1 MSNHFSADN
10 LKFPGDDTRLDLTD
24 VFAFRSAGDPGKT
37 VLIIDSNPT
46 VRPPIELPSTV
57 ITSRDFHPGAVYRI
71 NVDTDGDLHA
81 DVAFTFTFSELEN
94 GAQTGTA
101 YYTAGAEAREPGPT
115 GQVLTS
121 SIPVSFDAMA
131 KPVSAGPIRLFA
143 GPRSEPFFADIE
155 GALHGFQWTGHDDFA
170 GYNVLSIALEVP
182 DDMLGANPQ
191 IEVWASISL
200 RRDGRLTQMDRGGNP
215 TINPFINP
223 DGEKDIYNSRQ
234 PADDVANYL
243 GPWSKLLENGGYPS
257 EEARQAALMV
267 LPDILR
273 YDRTQPAHYPNGRV
287 PTDDVYSMRF
297 AWLSHGKVPP
307 TGLKP
312 HDDLL
317 NEFPYL
323 GLPNP

>member
-10 LKFPGDDTRLDLTD
+10 LRFPGDDTRLDLTD
-24 VFAFRSAGDPGKT
+24 VYAFRSTDDPGKT

-46 VRPPIELPSTV
+46 ARAPVELPSTV
-57 ITSRDFHPGAVYRI
+57 ISSRDFHPSAVYRI
-71 NVDTDGDLHA
+71 NVDNNGDAQA
-81 DVAFTFTFSELEN
+81 DVAFTFTFSEPEN

-101 YYTAGAEAREPGPT
+101 YYATGTQAREPGPV

-131 KPVSAGPIRLFA
+131 QPVQADRIRLFA
-143 GPRSEPFFADIE
+143 GTRSEPFFADIE

-170 GYNVLSIALEVP
+170 GNNVLSIALEVP
-182 DDMLGANPQ
+182 GDMLGADPM
-191 IEVWASISL
+191 IGVWASISL
-200 RRDGRLTQMDRGGNP
+200 RRDGTLTQMDRGGNP

-223 DGEKDIYNSRQ
+223 DGQKDLYNSRQ

-243 GPWSKLLENGGYPS
+243 GPWSKILENGGYPP
-257 EEARQAALMV
+257 EEARQAALTM

-273 YDRTQPAHYPNGRV
+273 YDRAKPAAYPNGRKL
-287 PTDDVYSMRF
+287 TDDVYSFRF
-297 AWLSHGKVPP
+297 AWLTHGKVPP
-307 TGLKP
+307 TGLMP

-317 NEFPYL
+317 NQFPYL
-323 GLPNP
+323 GLPNT